1 MRLWPR
7 STSLYQS
14 SFYLRNK
21 AAVVAAAVVLPS
33 RLRRRRPN
41 NNSTLLLQRP
51 CRGTAVVL
59 SFGQAV
65 SSLQRRCCYTSV
77 AVVHSGLLP
86 IIDSSGAE
94 SIEKMDYIRG
104 WAWQTV
110 LLHQRLLAKRR
121 QQQRHHSAAAL
132 PHVLLVLEHEPVY
145 TLGRGATVDHLTC
158 FASTTTTTPSSS
170 SNHHH
175 HHHDDANY
183 GTASSSAAA
192 RLRLDRSYRQ
202 VDAARLSMDD
212 SAIILEP
219 FLNASLS
226 GAHALLSRN
235 RILQLRS
242 IPDTATAADLCPTMA
257 EPIWNAVDAVCRSVH
272 QRHAT
277 FPPVCTPRVMN
288 NNSSSGVVGVAHA
301 VGASVG
307 GGVPVYRMER
317 GGEVTFHGPGQL
329 LIYPIFDLAQEPFRT
344 CDLHWYLRSLEQVV
358 IDAVTEL
365 VESSSSPSPRHCT
378 MTATEPAPPRPD
390 VAVHRIDRDADY
402 TGVWING
409 TDKIAAIGVAASRW
423 ITTHGIALNVSTNLS
438 YFDQNMIVP
447 CGIPG
452 GNHQNNDSH
461 APSADSL
468 SKRGVTSLAA
478 LGVHTN
484 MSQTAEIVLKHLSR
498 VFAIDLI
505 QGEPI
510 H

>member
-1 MRLWPR
+1 
-7 STSLYQS
+7 
-14 SFYLRNK
+14 
-21 AAVVAAAVVLPS
+21 
-33 RLRRRRPN
+33 
-41 NNSTLLLQRP
+41 
-51 CRGTAVVL
+51 
-59 SFGQAV
+59 
-65 SSLQRRCCYTSV
+65 V

-86 IIDSSGAE
+86 IIDSSGDE
-94 SIEKMDYIRG
+94 CSCSIEKMDYIRG

-121 QQQRHHSAAAL
+121 QGQHHHHSAEAL

-158 FASTTTTTPSSS
+158 FASTPS
-170 SNHHH
+170 SNHPH
-175 HHHDDANY
+175 DAND
-183 GTASSSAAA
+183 TASAAA

-212 SAIILEP
+212 SAVIMEP

-277 FPPVCTPRVMN
+277 FPPVCTPRIVIDN
-288 NNSSSGVVGVAHA
+288 NSSGVVGVAHTT
-301 VGASVG
+301 GASVG

-344 CDLHWYLRSLEQVV
+344 CDLHWYLRSLEQAV

-365 VESSSSPSPRHCT
+365 VESSSSPSSPPRHCT
-378 MTATEPAPPRPD
+378 MTATEPAPPRPV

-461 APSADSL
+461 APSAASS

-498 VFAIDLI
+498 VFVIDLI

>member
-1 MRLWPR
+1 
-7 STSLYQS
+7 
-14 SFYLRNK
+14 
-21 AAVVAAAVVLPS
+21 VVVQLLLS
-33 RLRRRRPN
+33 RL
-41 NNSTLLLQRP
+41 
-51 CRGTAVVL
+51 
-59 SFGQAV
+59 
-65 SSLQRRCCYTSV
+65 CYTSV

-86 IIDSSGAE
+86 IIDSSGDE
-94 SIEKMDYIRG
+94 CSCSIEKMDYIRG

-110 LLHQRLLAKRR
+110 LLQQRLLAKRR
-121 QQQRHHSAAAL
+121 QQQQQQQQQQQRHHSAAAL

-158 FASTTTTTPSSS
+158 FASTTTTPSSS
-170 SNHHH
+170 NNHQHD
-175 HHHDDANY
+175 DDANY
-183 GTASSSAAA
+183 GTASSAAAAA

-212 SAIILEP
+212 SAVIMQP

-242 IPDTATAADLCPTMA
+242 SIPDTATAAADLCPTMA

-277 FPPVCTPRVMN
+277 FPPVCTPRVVID
-288 NNSSSGVVGVAHA
+288 NNSSGGVGAAHA
-301 VGASVG
+301 IGASVG

-344 CDLHWYLRSLEQVV
+344 CDLHWYLRSLEQAV

-365 VESSSSPSPRHCT
+365 VESSSSLSSPPRHCT
-378 MTATEPAPPRPD
+378 MTATEPAPPPPV

-452 GNHQNNDSH
+452 GHHQNNDSH
-461 APSADSL
+461 APSAASS